1 VGGTTVDADGDAAD
15 NATVVSGSQTAM
27 VTSSTWQDVLIPDGV
42 DVLGTFLR
50 CSRSLRPSL
59 DESDELRTTLLQM
72 SPLARRLTRSSDLFR
87 ALLSKGLEKVAKS
100 AAMTAVMDL
109 LCAGEVRL
117 PVVLVVGCAA
127 LVCDLCACGHSTRA
141 LRATVALRGCAHR
154 AWRPSL

>member
-1 VGGTTVDADGDAAD
+1 VRTVGGTTVDADGDAAD

-50 CSRSLRPSL
+50 CSRSLRPPSL

-100 AAMTAVMDL
+100 AAMTAVLDL
-109 LCAGEVRL
+109 LSAGEVRRIDL
-117 PVVLVVGCAA
+117 SL
-127 LVCDLCACGHSTRA
+127 LRTQTCD
-141 LRATVALRGCAHR
+141 
-154 AWRPSL
+154 

>member
-50 CSRSLRPSL
+50 CSRSLRPPSL

-100 AAMTAVMDL
+100 AAMTAVLDL
-109 LCAGEVRL
+109 LSAGEVRRIDL
-117 PVVLVVGCAA
+117 SL
-127 LVCDLCACGHSTRA
+127 LRTQTCD
-141 LRATVALRGCAHR
+141 
-154 AWRPSL
+154 

>member
-1 VGGTTVDADGDAAD
+1 MRQLQGRAVRTVGGTTVDADGDAAD

-100 AAMTAVMDL
+100 AAMTAVLDL

-117 PVVLVVGCAA
+117 SRMLCARLPVVLTRC
-127 LVCDLCACGHSTRA
+127 LVCGAAC
-141 LRATVALRGCAHR
+141 R

>member
-1 VGGTTVDADGDAAD
+1 MRTVGGTTVDADGDAAD

-50 CSRSLRPSL
+50 CSRSLRPPSL

-100 AAMTAVMDL
+100 AAMTAVLDL
-109 LCAGEVRL
+109 LSAGEVRRIDL
-117 PVVLVVGCAA
+117 SL
-127 LVCDLCACGHSTRA
+127 LRTQTCD
-141 LRATVALRGCAHR
+141 
-154 AWRPSL
+154 